1 MIGMMKILTM
11 IGKIRTNKNNLGVDK
26 MSALLL

>member
-1 MIGMMKILTM
+1 MIGMMKIPTM
-11 IGKIRTNKNNLGVDK
+11 IGKIRTNKKQLGVDK